1 MPVTGLAPFFP
12 PSFPPAVV
20 AQVLGLAQAQTTRP
34 AGDQVA
40 PAVEG
45 DGVQGGTPSTVAPG
59 TAAPAANP
67 PPRPTGILAFLS
79 SPFVPLMVVVVFFY
93 VFMISGNRKKE
104 KARKESL
111 NSLVRGDRVTTIG
124 GIIGSVVDAA
134 GDEVT
139 LKIDEN
145 NNTKLKITRSAVAN
159 VTKPGA
165 EKAT

>member
-1 MPVTGLAPFFP
+1 MPATGLAPFLSQPLP
-12 PSFPPAVV
+12 PFVV
-20 AQVLGLAQAQTTRP
+20 AQVLTLAQADTTQP
-34 AGDQVA
+34 AGQNVE
-40 PAVEG
+40 PAAE
-45 DGVQGGTPSTVAPG
+45 DGTSGTSVVPG
-59 TAAPAANP
+59 SPTTAAAPVA
-67 PPRPTGILAFLS
+67 PRPTGVLALLS

-124 GIIGSVVDAA
+124 GIIGSVVDAS

-139 LKIDEN
+139 IKIDEN
-145 NNTKLKITRSAVAN
+145 NNTKLRITRSAVAN
-159 VTKPGA
+159 VVKPGT